1 MKMKKLSLLLA
12 VLCCLLLPL
21 QSLAAIPEAP
31 ADGQSLYV
39 LDAANVIDSADENAM
54 LALGAA
60 LDDASTAQVVAVTVE
75 FLDGMSAEEY
85 AYQLFNSWGIGSA
98 KEENGV
104 LLLLSVGER
113 EYWVTLGKGIE
124 KKLTVSKA
132 TEIVDDTALDSF
144 AAGDYSS
151 GMRAAYEG
159 LCERVAEIY
168 SVSLDTAA
176 LGAQSAL
183 NEQAAL
189 KAQQEKYIRDLQ
201 MLDADALRETI
212 ANLEADLTAKQA
224 ELTEVR
230 AQLEEAI
237 DRQAALN
244 RQKTDLE
251 NRIKALEDAQKTA
264 EPTEEPTAAPTANP
278 TEQPE
283 NTPVPEETVSPTEAP
298 APDTTVA
305 PDTADDDASIL
316 ARLFGASA
324 MAEGGAESLD
334 ELRARLTA
342 IQAEL
347 ENANAD
353 VEQLTA
359 RHAELKSTVDADE
372 AALKEARD
380 SLDIV
385 NEGEAQLQSRI
396 DAANKTIEGC
406 SARIVELNQEIA
418 ELTEKLSHSDEIDA
432 LTAQIAELDRQI
444 LSIQD
449 SDA

>member
-1 MKMKKLSLLLA
+1 MKKLSLLLA

-31 ADGQSLYV
+31 ADGQSIYV

-183 NEQAAL
+183 NEKPATGSLVSEPQQAPVAASPAKGGGFVGL
-189 KAQQEKYIRDLQ
+189 IV
-201 MLDADALRETI
+201 TI
-212 ANLEADLTAKQA
+212 ITPGA
-224 ELTEVR
+224 EVFGGDTH
-230 AQLEEAI
+230 
-237 DRQAALN
+237 
-244 RQKTDLE
+244 
-251 NRIKALEDAQKTA
+251 
-264 EPTEEPTAAPTANP
+264 
-278 TEQPE
+278 PE
-283 NTPVPEETVSPTEAP
+283 
-298 APDTTVA
+298 
-305 PDTADDDASIL
+305 L
-316 ARLFGASA
+316 ARVYLKNSLRLHHGVFSAISAS
-324 MAEGGAESLD
+324 ESLD
-334 ELRARLTA
+334 LPPVNLRLPSLNWRKVRSCCRLFFFQ
-342 IQAEL
+342 IHPK
-347 ENANAD
+347 D
-353 VEQLTA
+353 YFCCPYFSSISFVW
-359 RHAELKSTVDADE
+359 
-372 AALKEARD
+372 
-380 SLDIV
+380 
-385 NEGEAQLQSRI
+385 AQNSS
-396 DAANKTIEGC
+396 
-406 SARIVELNQEIA
+406 SARA
-418 ELTEKLSHSDEIDA
+418 
-432 LTAQIAELDRQI
+432 
-444 LSIQD
+444 
-449 SDA
+449 

>member
-1 MKMKKLSLLLA
+1 MKKLSLLLA

-31 ADGQSLYV
+31 ADGQSIYV

-183 NEQAAL
+183 NEQPATGSLVSEPQQAPVAASPAKGGGFVGL
-189 KAQQEKYIRDLQ
+189 IVTIIVLVI
-201 MLDADALRETI
+201 LFNILRGIFRGATRPRWWWFFGPRPHHPRPPRPPRPHGPRGPMGG
-212 ANLEADLTAKQA
+212 DPYGPGPGPRQP
-224 ELTEVR
+224 R
-230 AQLEEAI
+230 AP
-237 DRQAALN
+237 RPPMGGGSS
-244 RQKTDLE
+244 RGGGGGGH
-251 NRIKALEDAQKTA
+251 
-264 EPTEEPTAAPTANP
+264 
-278 TEQPE
+278 
-283 NTPVPEETVSPTEAP
+283 
-298 APDTTVA
+298 
-305 PDTADDDASIL
+305 
-316 ARLFGASA
+316 FG
-324 MAEGGAESLD
+324 GGGRSFGGG
-334 ELRARLTA
+334 
-342 IQAEL
+342 
-347 ENANAD
+347 
-353 VEQLTA
+353 
-359 RHAELKSTVDADE
+359 STRGGGGGR
-372 AALKEARD
+372 KF
-380 SLDIV
+380 
-385 NEGEAQLQSRI
+385 
-396 DAANKTIEGC
+396 
-406 SARIVELNQEIA
+406 
-418 ELTEKLSHSDEIDA
+418 
-432 LTAQIAELDRQI
+432 
-444 LSIQD
+444 
-449 SDA
+449 

>member
-75 FLDGMSAEEY
+75 FLDGMSAEEH

-168 SVSLDTAA
+168 SVSLDTTAS
-176 LGAQSAL
+176 GARSAL
-183 NEQAAL
+183 NERPATGSL
-189 KAQQEKYIRDLQ
+189 VSETQQVPVAESPAKGGGFMGWIIAIIVLVI
-201 MLDADALRETI
+201 LFNILRGIFRGATRPRWWWFFGPRPHHPRPPRPPRPHGPRGPMGG
-212 ANLEADLTAKQA
+212 DPYGPGPGPRQP
-224 ELTEVR
+224 R
-230 AQLEEAI
+230 AP
-237 DRQAALN
+237 R
-244 RQKTDLE
+244 
-251 NRIKALEDAQKTA
+251 
-264 EPTEEPTAAPTANP
+264 PP
-278 TEQPE
+278 
-283 NTPVPEETVSPTEAP
+283 
-298 APDTTVA
+298 
-305 PDTADDDASIL
+305 
-316 ARLFGASA
+316 
-324 MAEGGAESLD
+324 MGGA
-334 ELRARLTA
+334 ARSS
-342 IQAEL
+342 
-347 ENANAD
+347 
-353 VEQLTA
+353 
-359 RHAELKSTVDADE
+359 RPPRSSGGFGGFGSFGGGSSRGGGGGGHFGGGGGRSFGGGSTRGGGGGR
-372 AALKEARD
+372 KF
-380 SLDIV
+380 
-385 NEGEAQLQSRI
+385 
-396 DAANKTIEGC
+396 
-406 SARIVELNQEIA
+406 
-418 ELTEKLSHSDEIDA
+418 
-432 LTAQIAELDRQI
+432 
-444 LSIQD
+444 
-449 SDA
+449 

>member
-31 ADGQSLYV
+31 ADGQSIYV
-39 LDAANVIDSADENAM
+39 LDAANVINSADEKAM

-85 AYQLFNSWGIGSA
+85 AYQLFNSCGIGSA

-183 NEQAAL
+183 NEQPATGSLVSEPQQAPVAASPAKGGGFVGL
-189 KAQQEKYIRDLQ
+189 IVTIIVLVI
-201 MLDADALRETI
+201 LFNILRGIFRGATRPRWWWFFGPRPHHPRPPRPPRPHGPRGPMGG
-212 ANLEADLTAKQA
+212 DPYGPGPGPRQP
-224 ELTEVR
+224 R
-230 AQLEEAI
+230 AP
-237 DRQAALN
+237 R
-244 RQKTDLE
+244 
-251 NRIKALEDAQKTA
+251 
-264 EPTEEPTAAPTANP
+264 PP
-278 TEQPE
+278 
-283 NTPVPEETVSPTEAP
+283 
-298 APDTTVA
+298 
-305 PDTADDDASIL
+305 
-316 ARLFGASA
+316 
-324 MAEGGAESLD
+324 MGGA
-334 ELRARLTA
+334 ARSS
-342 IQAEL
+342 
-347 ENANAD
+347 
-353 VEQLTA
+353 
-359 RHAELKSTVDADE
+359 RPPRSSGGFGGFGSFGGGRSFGGGSTRGGGGGR
-372 AALKEARD
+372 KF
-380 SLDIV
+380 
-385 NEGEAQLQSRI
+385 
-396 DAANKTIEGC
+396 
-406 SARIVELNQEIA
+406 
-418 ELTEKLSHSDEIDA
+418 
-432 LTAQIAELDRQI
+432 
-444 LSIQD
+444 
-449 SDA
+449 

>member
-31 ADGQSLYV
+31 ADGQSIYV

-183 NEQAAL
+183 NEQPATGSLVSEPQQAPVAL
-189 KAQQEKYIRDLQ
+189 QK
-201 MLDADALRETI
+201 
-212 ANLEADLTAKQA
+212 
-224 ELTEVR
+224 EVGLW
-230 AQLEEAI
+230 A
-237 DRQAALN
+237 
-244 RQKTDLE
+244 
-251 NRIKALEDAQKTA
+251 
-264 EPTEEPTAAPTANP
+264 
-278 TEQPE
+278 
-283 NTPVPEETVSPTEAP
+283 
-298 APDTTVA
+298 
-305 PDTADDDASIL
+305 
-316 ARLFGASA
+316 
-324 MAEGGAESLD
+324 
-334 ELRARLTA
+334 
-342 IQAEL
+342 
-347 ENANAD
+347 
-353 VEQLTA
+353 
-359 RHAELKSTVDADE
+359 
-372 AALKEARD
+372 
-380 SLDIV
+380 
-385 NEGEAQLQSRI
+385 
-396 DAANKTIEGC
+396 
-406 SARIVELNQEIA
+406 
-418 ELTEKLSHSDEIDA
+418 
-432 LTAQIAELDRQI
+432 
-444 LSIQD
+444 
-449 SDA
+449 